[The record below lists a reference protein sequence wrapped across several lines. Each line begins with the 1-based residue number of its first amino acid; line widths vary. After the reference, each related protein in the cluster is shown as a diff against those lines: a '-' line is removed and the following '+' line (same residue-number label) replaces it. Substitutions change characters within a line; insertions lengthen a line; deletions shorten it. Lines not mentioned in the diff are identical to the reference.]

1 MIITFNVNA
10 YLQLSN
16 SNKDKTLD
24 RLKMLK
30 NYFTDSLIQIAIV
43 LSLLRIDLQ
52 NYLNSSLNDYP
63 EVQEIVLGQSSAFT
77 QTQFHHNQWLN
88 SVDGLYGLGRNSKNI
103 ETFYDES
110 VFNDLHSLIPYRGPN
125 AQQNI
130 TTLLL
135 VAGQQNVLVGNTP
148 DVNDSN
154 TTEATPV
161 IENVEGAVLPEPT
174 STPEETKIINQSE
187 LSDEVLK
194 MRTKLNHSN
203 K

>member
-125 AQQNI
+125 SQQNI